1 MFILGE
7 KSGMATRRQFGA
19 GLIAMTSTVGS
30 AVAAQPPIRLTVY
43 RTPACSCCKAWVSH
57 LEKAGFAAKVVE
69 LDDLA
74 AIKSRAGVPGVYESC
89 HTALAEG
96 YFIEGHV
103 PAPDIRR
110 LLSEKPD
117 GRGLAVLGM
126 PVGSPGMEV
135 AGMAAEAFDT
145 LLIASDGS
153 TRLFA
158 RH

>member
-1 MFILGE
+1 
-7 KSGMATRRQFGA
+7 MATRRQFGA
-19 GLIAMTSTVGS
+19 GLIAMASTVGS

-43 RTPACSCCKAWVSH
+43 RTRACSCCKAWVSH
-57 LEKAGFAAKVVE
+57 LEKAGLAAKVVE

-74 AIKSRAGVPGVYESC
+74 AIKTRAGVPGAYESC
-89 HTALAEG
+89 HTALVDG

-103 PAPDIRR
+103 PASDIRR
-110 LLSEKPD
+110 LLSEKPN
-117 GRGLAVLGM
+117 GRGLAVPGM

-145 LLIASDGS
+145 LLISSDGS